1 MQYSRKVLVTL
12 AFMPLALGL
21 GGCANKLIGE
31 RVGADQVVV
40 AEPGQVTGCKSL
52 GKTTVSVLSAVG
64 PITRSAEAVE
74 DNLVQ
79 MARNEAIDRH
89 GDTVVKG
96 NSMKYGER
104 MFEIFKC
111 KP

>member
-1 MQYSRKVLVTL
+1 MQFSKKMFVTV
-12 AFMPLALGL
+12 AVVPLALGL

-31 RVGADQVVV
+31 REGADHVALAAATQVSS
-40 AEPGQVTGCKSL
+40 CKSL
-52 GKTTVSVLSAVG
+52 GKTNLSVLSAVG

-74 DNLVQ
+74 DNLLQ
-79 MARNEAIDRH
+79 MARNEAVSKG

-96 NSMKYGER
+96 NSMQYGTR
-104 MFEIFKC
+104 SFEIFKC

>member
-1 MQYSRKVLVTL
+1 MQISNKSLVLIAAVPLTL
-12 AFMPLALGL
+12 AL

-31 RVGADQVVV
+31 RVGADQVVL
-40 AEPGQVTGCKSL
+40 AEPAQVANCKSL
-52 GKTTVSVLSAVG
+52 GRTTVSVLSAVG
-64 PITRSAEAVE
+64 PFTRSAEAVE

-79 MARNEAIDRH
+79 MARNQAIDKG

-104 MFEIFKC
+104 TFEVFKC
-111 KP
+111 KS

>member
-1 MQYSRKVLVTL
+1 MPYSKKLVVLAAVLPLSL
-12 AFMPLALGL
+12 AL
-21 GGCANKLIGE
+21 GGCASKLIGE
-31 RVGADQVVV
+31 RVGADQVVL
-40 AEPGQVTGCKSL
+40 AEPAQVANCKSL
-52 GKTTVSVLSAVG
+52 GRTTVSVLSAVG
-64 PITRSAEAVE
+64 PFTRSAEAVE

-79 MARNEAIDRH
+79 MARNQAIDKG

-104 MFEIFKC
+104 TFEVFKC